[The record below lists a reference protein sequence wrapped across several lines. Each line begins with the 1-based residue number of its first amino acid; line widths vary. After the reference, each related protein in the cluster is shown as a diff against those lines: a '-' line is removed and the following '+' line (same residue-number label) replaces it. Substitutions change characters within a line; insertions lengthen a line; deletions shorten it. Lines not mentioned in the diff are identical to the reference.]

1 MIWAV
6 LALLGVPLWLC
17 ALAIAI
23 LILQNRALRH
33 REGNLPVRVRKANG
47 KHWSRG
53 NAIWIHDV
61 FVSRGSPAVWRE
73 VLLWVSTADI
83 AHASGDDRHKLRR
96 LDSPVIATL
105 TSHSGEV
112 LQVAAASSN
121 TDLLRGPF
129 EGA

>member
-23 LILQNRALRH
+23 LILRNRALRH

-47 KHWSRG
+47 RHWSRG

-73 VLLWVSTADI
+73 CFSGCPLPTLPPRAAMTATSCAGSTA
-83 AHASGDDRHKLRR
+83 
-96 LDSPVIATL
+96 
-105 TSHSGEV
+105 
-112 LQVAAASSN
+112 Q
-121 TDLLRGPF
+121 
-129 EGA
+129 